1 MSEHEK
7 KTVENCLFSR
17 QGMTLTNIRF
27 FRGTDDVISEEE
39 FKRELC
45 SASERKS
52 RGEVTQTNVAPRC
65 KKPSVDLNEFV
76 ASL

>member
-7 KTVENCLFSR
+7 KTVESCLFSR
-17 QGMTLTNIRF
+17 QGMILANIRF

-45 SASERKS
+45 SASEK
-52 RGEVTQTNVAPRC
+52 QTNVAPRC